1 MKALDH
7 SDSQKIINK
16 KYADLLKMKSQKTF
30 IGSEVRYANIGML
43 SQTRLHSVV
52 VQVSEADGISMGE
65 AEIRYK
71 VIGRKLQSNL

>member
-1 MKALDH
+1 
-7 SDSQKIINK
+7 
-16 KYADLLKMKSQKTF
+16 MKSQKTF

-52 VQVSEADGISMGE
+52 AQVSEADGISMGE

-71 VIGRKLQSNL
+71 VIGRKLKSNL